1 MGVEVPSPAWRAL
14 NERDVTLARER
25 LEEETFG
32 AAWAAG
38 RALTLEEVVAEAV
51 AEALAGVARRLT
63 RTGPERRDPEGP
75 PRGPRGPT
83 NGPLFRRHTCR
94 EGGARP
100 PR

>member
-1 MGVEVPSPAWRAL
+1 VEVPSPAWRAL

-51 AEALAGVARRLT
+51 AEALAGS
-63 RTGPERRDPEGP
+63 PEG
-75 PRGPRGPT
+75 
-83 NGPLFRRHTCR
+83 
-94 EGGARP
+94 
-100 PR
+100 